1 MMDWEPSEL
10 FDAVLLDAP
19 CSSTGTIRRHPD
31 VQWTKS
37 PQIIEQLA
45 ELQYQMVLRASQF
58 LKPGGTLVFAN
69 CSLDR
74 AEGEDVYSRVLA
86 STDDLQ
92 PAPISSDEV
101 FGQDEFTNRQG
112 TVRTLPCHL
121 QSPGEQGSNGDVSA
135 SMTGLDGFFCAR
147 FTRQT

>member
-1 MMDWEPSEL
+1 ML
-10 FDAVLLDAP
+10 P

-121 QSPGEQGSNGDVSA
+121 QSPWRTGFEWRRFALHDRVGWIFLCPIYAPNMKRIVSN
-135 SMTGLDGFFCAR
+135 R
-147 FTRQT
+147 